1 MRGGVTV
8 GMLIQS
14 VCSCKT
20 GQQWADDKSRGI
32 TKKMYEQGERKGY
45 DLFQGVPQCADGTL
59 ET

>member
-45 DLFQGVPQCADGTL
+45 DLFQGVP
-59 ET
+59 